1 MEKFTFDMRTR
12 QVETREVREGNKML
26 FQGRTNIINLDGSVE
41 EGEWATNGV
50 AENYGDCFDK
60 KATFFERLL
69 GLVT

>member
-26 FQGRTNIINLDGSVE
+26 FQGRANIINLDGSVE
-41 EGEWATNGV
+41 EGEWITTGV

-60 KATFFERLL
+60 KPGFFKRLL

>member
-12 QVETREVREGNKML
+12 QIETREVRDGNKML
-26 FQGRTNIINLDGSVE
+26 FQGRSNAINLDGTIE
-41 EGEWATNGV
+41 KGEWTTNGV

-60 KATFFERLL
+60 KPILFERLL

>member
-1 MEKFTFDMRTR
+1 MGKFTFDMRIR

-26 FQGRTNIINLDGSVE
+26 FQGRSNIINLDGTKEV
-41 EGEWATNGV
+41 GEWITNGV

-60 KATFFERLL
+60 KPSFFKRLL

>member
-41 EGEWATNGV
+41 EGEWTTTGV

-60 KATFFERLL
+60 KSSFFKRLL